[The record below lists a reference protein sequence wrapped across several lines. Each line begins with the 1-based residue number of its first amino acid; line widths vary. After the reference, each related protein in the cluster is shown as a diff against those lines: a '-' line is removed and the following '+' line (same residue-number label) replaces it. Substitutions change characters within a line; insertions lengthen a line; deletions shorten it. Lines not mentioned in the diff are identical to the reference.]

1 MKGAIIKAMKRII
14 LIVAILTFVSGISH
28 GYDKITPI
36 RGILMICTEESS
48 NNCPERIFD
57 SFIMSSPIKFLTRKH
72 LDLILREQQL
82 QMSSLTDKEKS
93 IKMGKLLGASHI
105 LLYNKEGEEPYG
117 NRAILLH
124 VQLIN
129 VETSEIEYT
138 DIIRWHGN
146 DNGDKYLDL
155 FFQRLTAHQEK

>member
-1 MKGAIIKAMKRII
+1 MKRII
-14 LIVAILTFVSGISH
+14 LIVVILSFIAGISH

-36 RGILMICTEESS
+36 KGILMICTEESS

-82 QMSSLTDKEKS
+82 QMSGLTDREKT
-93 IKMGKLLGASHI
+93 IRMGKLLGARHI
-105 LLYNKEGEEPYG
+105 LLYNKEGEEIYG
-117 NRAILLH
+117 NRAILLR

-138 DIIRWHGN
+138 DTIRWHGN
-146 DNGDKYLDL
+146 DKGDKYLDL